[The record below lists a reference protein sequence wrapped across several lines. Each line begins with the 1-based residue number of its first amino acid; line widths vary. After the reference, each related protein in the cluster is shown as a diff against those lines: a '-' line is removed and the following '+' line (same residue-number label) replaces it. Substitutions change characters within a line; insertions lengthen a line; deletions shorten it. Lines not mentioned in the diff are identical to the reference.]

1 MHYEL
6 YDLFRQNLLQP
17 LNFTGRVGQVA
28 LEPLRPYIPTPFRG
42 QVDAMYASLHTL
54 ERLTRLYPKQPF
66 NVGVEEETVWSRPFC
81 DLIRFPADRSG
92 APRVL
97 IVAPMSGHHATL
109 LRGTVESLVQDH
121 EVFITDWADAKFV
134 PLEKGRFDLDSYIAY
149 VMEIFRF
156 LGQGGPFHVIAVCQP
171 CIPVFAAVSMLSE
184 DRAPH
189 LPKSMVLMSGPI
201 DPGANETEV
210 TKFGLTHDLEWFEKR
225 LIFTVPRRY
234 PGKNRRVY
242 PGLVQLGAFMS
253 TQMSRHLTQ
262 HVDLFHAVMRMN
274 AEDAQKITEFYD
286 EYLAV
291 QDLSADFYLDTLF
304 RVFQRRDLK
313 AGQFDF
319 HGRPV
324 DPGAIETVRL
334 VTIEGEKDDICAPGQ
349 TFGAHALCRNLPDR
363 LKTHHLQ
370 PGVGHF
376 GTFSGSKY
384 RAGVLPLLREV
395 FLEGHAAPA
404 RMISVP
410 TPAATTRNEIVVPT
424 SIRSVADMS
433 VHASA

>member
-28 LEPLRPYIPTPFRG
+28 LEPFRPFLPFAFRG
-42 QVDAMYASLHTL
+42 QLDAMYASLHTL

-66 NVGVEEETVWSRPFC
+66 NVGVEEERVWSRPFC
-81 DLIRFPADRSG
+81 DLIRFPADREG

-109 LRGTVESLVQDH
+109 LRGTVESLVLDH

-134 PLEKGRFDLDSYIAY
+134 PLAKGRFDLDSYISY
-149 VMEIFRF
+149 VMEMFRF
-156 LGQGGPFHVIAVCQP
+156 LSKGGPFHVLAVCQP
-171 CIPVFAAVSMLSE
+171 CVPVFAATAMMSE
-184 DRAPH
+184 DRSES
-189 LPKSMVLMSGPI
+189 LPRSMVLMSGPL

-210 TKFGLTHDLEWFEKR
+210 TRFGLKHDLEWFEQR
-225 LIFTVPRRY
+225 LIYTVPRRY
-234 PGKNRRVY
+234 PGRNRRVY
-242 PGLVQLGAFMS
+242 PGLIQLGAFMS
-253 TQMSRHLTQ
+253 TQMSRHVTQ

-304 RVFQRRDLK
+304 RVFQRRDL
-313 AGQFDF
+313 ANGQFDF
-319 HGRPV
+319 HGRQI
-324 DPGAIETVRL
+324 DPGAIENIRL

-349 TFGAHALCRNLPDR
+349 TFAAHAMCRNLPDR

-376 GTFSGSKY
+376 GTFSGSRY
-384 RAGVLPLLREV
+384 RAGVLPLLQEV
-395 FLEGHAAPA
+395 FAETGSSACRTVHAPA
-404 RMISVP
+404 HVTPVP
-410 TPAATTRNEIVVPT
+410 DDLVQTLQAT
-424 SIRSVADMS
+424 A
-433 VHASA
+433 